1 MCDHGVPKT
10 AAKAQIPSRPSM
22 VYIGCCF
29 HRAEMIHLRSVKTSK
44 MNSKRIGAML
54 HDWCERNESP
64 TEMEVRTQRG
74 GRRKRRR

>member
-1 MCDHGVPKT
+1 MCDPSVPKT

-29 HRAEMIHLRSVKTSK
+29 HRADMTHLRRVKTSK

-54 HDWCERNESP
+54 HNWCERNESP
-64 TEMEVRTQRG
+64 RETEVRTQRG
-74 GRRKRRR
+74 ERRKRRR